1 MLKDY
6 LVKESSLNHLT
17 FQTDAKLAPHTT
29 FGIGGHADYLVVPQS
44 EDALLSLVA
53 LLRQNKIRF
62 GVFGNGSNILF
73 DDRGFRGVVIL
84 TKGLKSMEFQDTLVK
99 VSAGTSLISLSRQAA
114 KRSLSG
120 LEFACGIPGSVG
132 GAVFMNA
139 GAHGGEMADVVLSSR
154 YLDAA
159 GNVCEI
165 TQHEFAYRHSVYQNT
180 DRIILSCSL
189 GLSYGVE
196 SEIQAKME
204 ENKEKRT
211 RTQPITDKSAG
222 SVFRRTEGV
231 IPAALIDQ
239 AGLKGLSVGGA
250 CVSEKH
256 AGFIVNQGGATAHDV
271 LSLIELVQQKI
282 ATVYGVELIPEIR
295 YVSADLC
302 K

>member
-6 LVKESSLNHLT
+6 LAKESSLNHLT

-44 EDALLSLVA
+44 EDGLLSLVA
-53 LLRQNKIRF
+53 FLREKEIRF
-62 GVFGNGSNILF
+62 GVFGNGSNVLF
-73 DDRGFRGVVIL
+73 DDKGFRGVVIL
-84 TKGLKSMEFQDTLVK
+84 TGGLRDVVFQDTLVK
-99 VSAGTSLISLSRQAA
+99 VSSGASLISLSMQAA

-139 GAHGGEMADVVLSSR
+139 GAHGGEMADIVLSSR
-154 YLDAA
+154 YLDSS
-159 GNVCEI
+159 GNVREI
-165 TQHEFAYRHSVYQNT
+165 TQHEFAYRHSVYQTN
-180 DRIILSCSL
+180 DSIILSCSL

-196 SEIQAKME
+196 ADISAKMA

-211 RTQPITDKSAG
+211 KSQPIKDKSAG
-222 SVFRRTEGV
+222 SVFRRTDGV

-256 AGFIVNQGGATAHDV
+256 AGFIVNRGGATARDV
-271 LSLIELVQQKI
+271 LSLIELVKQKI
-282 ATVYGVELIPEIR
+282 DSVYGVQLIPEIR
-295 YVSADLC
+295 YVSEV
-302 K
+302 

>member
-6 LVKESSLNHLT
+6 LVKESSLGRLT
-17 FQTDAKLAPHTT
+17 FQTDALLAPHTT

-53 LLRQNKIRF
+53 ILRQNEIRF
-62 GVFGNGSNILF
+62 GVFGNGSNVLF

-84 TKGLKSMEFQDTLVK
+84 TKGLKNIEFQDTLVK
-99 VSAGTSLISLSRQAA
+99 VSAGASLISLSRQAA

-132 GAVFMNA
+132 GAIFMNA
-139 GAHGGEMADVVLSSR
+139 GAHGGEMADIVLSSR

-159 GNVCEI
+159 GKVCEI

-180 DRIILSCSL
+180 DRIILSCSI
-189 GLSYGVE
+189 GLTYGVE
-196 SEIQAKME
+196 CEIQAKME

-239 AGLKGLSVGGA
+239 AGLKGFSVGGA

-256 AGFIVNQGGATAHDV
+256 AGFIVNRGGATAHDV
-271 LSLIELVQQKI
+271 LSLVEVVRQKI
-282 ATVYGVELIPEIR
+282 ASLYGVELMPEIR
-295 YVSADLC
+295 YISAD
-302 K
+302 